1 MNMGAPLGVGFIGAG
16 PVVQTIHLPTLALVP
31 NLFTPV
37 SVMDP
42 NGGLAAAVSARA
54 GARHTDSLDEILA
67 DPAVD
72 VIAVCSPQQFHAEQV
87 IAAMRA
93 GKKAV
98 LCEKPL
104 VANREDAGAIRE
116 AAIATG
122 VPLLVGTMHV
132 YDPAWVAVR
141 EAWGAFP
148 DSVRSIR
155 SSIVVPLNDRFE
167 EWATQMVG
175 RPAVNFAMPGEVT
188 PESITQMFDTLVLG
202 LAVHALPL
210 VRSLLPEQTPLEVFS
225 ARQIAPFGY
234 LIGAHAGKC
243 ALHFVGTMHGHGE
256 PYWELEAIAEN
267 EVVRVRFTPSFVHG
281 GSAVATILYSDGS
294 SRQFGPYADNGYV
307 TEWRALH
314 RAAWGDSSAI
324 PAVDVLI
331 DDLSFVLDVAR
342 KSSSNAIEA
351 LA

>member
-1 MNMGAPLGVGFIGAG
+1 MSARAPLGVGFIGAG
-16 PVVQTIHLPTLALVP
+16 PVVQAIHLPTLAFIP
-31 NLFTPV
+31 DLFTPV

-42 NGGLAAAVSARA
+42 NTGLAASVAARA
-54 GARHTDSLDEILA
+54 GARHTGSLDEILT

-87 IAAMRA
+87 ITAMRA

-104 VANREDAGAIRE
+104 VASLEDAAAIRD
-116 AAIATG
+116 ASLATG

-148 DSVRSIR
+148 NSVRSVR
-155 SSIVVPLNDRFE
+155 SSIVLPLNDRFE
-167 EWATQMVG
+167 DWATQVVG
-175 RPAVNFAMPGEVT
+175 RPAIDFAIPGEAT
-188 PESITQMFDTLVLG
+188 PESITQMFDTLILG

-210 VRSLLPEQTPLEVFS
+210 VRSLLPDQGPLEVFS
-225 ARQIAPFGY
+225 ARQLVPFGY
-234 LIGAHAGKC
+234 SISGRAGAC
-243 ALHFVGTMHGHGE
+243 ALQFVGTMHGHGE

-267 EVVRVRFTPSFVHG
+267 EVLRVRFTPSFIHG
-281 GSAVATILYSDGS
+281 GSAVATLLRSDGGS
-294 SRQFGPYADNGYV
+294 KQFGPYPDNGYV
-307 TEWRALH
+307 GEWRALH
-314 RAAWGDSSAI
+314 GAALGDSSAI
-324 PAVDVLI
+324 PPVDVLI

-342 KSSSNAIEA
+342 KSSTSAIEA